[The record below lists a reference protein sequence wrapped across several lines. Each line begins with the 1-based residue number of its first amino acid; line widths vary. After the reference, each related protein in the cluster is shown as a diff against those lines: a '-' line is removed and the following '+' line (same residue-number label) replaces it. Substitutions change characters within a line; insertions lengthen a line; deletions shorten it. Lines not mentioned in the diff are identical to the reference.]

1 MGRLVPGRVEVARAA
16 NALVVKSAGPL
27 AWERIGLA
35 VSQSAAFESADIG
48 H

>member
-1 MGRLVPGRVEVARAA
+1 MGRLVPGRIEVARAA

-27 AWERIGLA
+27 AWERIA